1 MDCKIDM
8 AKNSL
13 LILAYRVSEY
23 IHISIA
29 SFYNLNSKTNKPFTV
44 FSENIIIVTKAR
56 MRGLA
61 SWGDLSVEQYI
72 WPQKVSSPRS

>member
-1 MDCKIDM
+1 M

-23 IHISIA
+23 IHKSIA

-44 FSENIIIVTKAR
+44 FSENIIIVTKVR

-61 SWGDLSVEQYI
+61 FWGDYLSVEQYI
-72 WPQKVSSPRS
+72 WPQNVSSLQN